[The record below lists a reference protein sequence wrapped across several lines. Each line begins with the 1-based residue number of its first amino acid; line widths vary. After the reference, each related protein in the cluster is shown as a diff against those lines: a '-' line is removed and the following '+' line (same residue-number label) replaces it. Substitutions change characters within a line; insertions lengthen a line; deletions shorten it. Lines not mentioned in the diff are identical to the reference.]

1 MNTQEPFVITISRE
15 LGSGGRTLGKKLAA
29 QLGVRF
35 SDKDLIESLREKYG
49 LSTYEIEKVKGKK
62 RNWLSDMLDIVAP
75 LPNNGA
81 LISPQLPTGIRISQP
96 KSEEIFQAESEILH
110 AIAAEGSCVIAGR
123 SGFYVFKDHP
133 NKLNIFIQAPM
144 EERIKRVMKKQGL
157 SRTEAETVIKSVDES
172 RETFVKKF
180 AGVSRYDCRNYDLVL
195 NVGNMSDE
203 EAILCILKYIKGV
216 SR

>member
-81 LISPQLPTGIRISQP
+81 LIKFPAAYRHPHFTAQVRRNLQGGIRNP
-96 KSEEIFQAESEILH
+96 PRH
-110 AIAAEGSCVIAGR
+110 R
-123 SGFYVFKDHP
+123 
-133 NKLNIFIQAPM
+133 
-144 EERIKRVMKKQGL
+144 R
-157 SRTEAETVIKSVDES
+157 
-172 RETFVKKF
+172 
-180 AGVSRYDCRNYDLVL
+180 
-195 NVGNMSDE
+195 
-203 EAILCILKYIKGV
+203 
-216 SR
+216 